1 MKIHILSINS
11 REVLS
16 ISLKYTDVKA
26 INEMNYD
33 KLVVCVFKFMNT
45 IYLMDCNEFVCYP
58 NKLEKAKM

>member
-33 KLVVCVFKFMNT
+33 KLIVCVFKFMNT
-45 IYLMDCNEFVCYP
+45 IYSMDCNECNVM
-58 NKLEKAKM
+58 NDKV